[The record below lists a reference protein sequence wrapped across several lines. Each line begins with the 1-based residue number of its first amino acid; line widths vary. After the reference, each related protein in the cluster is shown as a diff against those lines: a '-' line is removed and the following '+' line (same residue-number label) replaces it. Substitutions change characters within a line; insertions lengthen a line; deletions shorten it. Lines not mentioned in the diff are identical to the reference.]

1 MDAEAEQRCGAGRH
15 ERSEGRVNQRNGY
28 RERTLETRLGT
39 MDLRIPKLRTGSY
52 LPSFLEPRK
61 ASEQALV
68 AVVQEA
74 YVKGISTRKVDDL
87 VQAMG
92 MSGISKSQVSRLC
105 EELDE
110 RVEAFLNRPLEGP
123 WAYVWLDATYL
134 KSRERGAVS
143 SQAVVVAV
151 GVSSEGRRET
161 LGMAVGPAETEA
173 FWTEFL
179 RSLVRRGLSGV
190 RLVVSDAHE
199 GLKQAIAK
207 VIGATWQRCRVHF
220 MRNALSYVP
229 KGQNTVVAAAIRQVF
244 LQPDQ
249 KSATQVWRQ
258 VADQLRTRW
267 PKLGA
272 CMDEAETDVLAYTGF
287 PTQHR
292 TKLHSTNP
300 LERLN
305 KEVKRRAD
313 VVGIFPNEDS
323 IIRLVGAVLMEQN
336 DEWQLQH
343 RYMQIEGMAE
353 LNQPMIEEENQPL
366 HITAKA
372 A

>member
-1 MDAEAEQRCGAGRH
+1 
-15 ERSEGRVNQRNGY
+15 
-28 RERTLETRLGT
+28 
-39 MDLRIPKLRTGSY
+39 
-52 LPSFLEPRK
+52 
-61 ASEQALV
+61 
-68 AVVQEA
+68 
-74 YVKGISTRKVDDL
+74 
-87 VQAMG
+87 
-92 MSGISKSQVSRLC
+92 
-105 EELDE
+105 
-110 RVEAFLNRPLEGP
+110 
-123 WAYVWLDATYL
+123 
-134 KSRERGAVS
+134 
-143 SQAVVVAV
+143 
-151 GVSSEGRRET
+151 
-161 LGMAVGPAETEA
+161 
-173 FWTEFL
+173 
-179 RSLVRRGLSGV
+179 
-190 RLVVSDAHE
+190 
-199 GLKQAIAK
+199 
-207 VIGATWQRCRVHF
+207 

-258 VADQLRTRW
+258 VADAVAHPVGPSSAPAWTR
-267 PKLGA
+267 PKPTCSPTPA
-272 CMDEAETDVLAYTGF
+272 F
-287 PTQHR
+287 PPSTV